1 MVLDFPAEVSVIGFM
16 SDLDDIRT
24 LAVQIL
30 QHLEDAHISTVLIQD
45 PSSTE
50 AEISEGLDGL
60 RGHLQQAERLL
71 VRADQ
76 SLLEHKANEREAL

>member
-1 MVLDFPAEVSVIGFM
+1 MALDFPSEVSVIGFM

-30 QHLEDAHISTVLIQD
+30 QHLEDAHISTVLIRD

-60 RGHLQQAERLL
+60 RCHLQQAEQLL
-71 VRADQ
+71 ARADQ
-76 SLLEHKANEREAL
+76 SLSEYEANE